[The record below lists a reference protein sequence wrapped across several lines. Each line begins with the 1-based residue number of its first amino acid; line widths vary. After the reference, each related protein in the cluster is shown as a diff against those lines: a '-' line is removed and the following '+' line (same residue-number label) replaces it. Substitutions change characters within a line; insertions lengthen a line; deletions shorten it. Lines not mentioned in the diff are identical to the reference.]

1 MDLVLGE
8 FRLQDRY
15 VKAVGKAAKYVTNLK
30 QITLLNT
37 TRNAISD
44 KRQYKTTQDLLGKT
58 DDLQAKLDKANAKS
72 VTTSNGTIVH
82 DFSSKSSIKKVK
94 TIGTIGDSIAKGS
107 LAKSNF
113 TQQLAKRLKQNI
125 LILLKVALP

>member
-1 MDLVLGE
+1 M
-8 FRLQDRY
+8 QSQ
-15 VKAVGKAAKYVTNLK
+15 TNA
-30 QITLLNT
+30 NT
-37 TRNAISD
+37 
-44 KRQYKTTQDLLGKT
+44 KTTQDLLGKT